1 METIVKLRTNKD
13 EYDIRNASAY
23 SYTVG
28 QVIDILSRCPQNAKI
43 VFDNDRGYTFGA
55 IDSATIRV
63 VEVETFQEEKERE
76 EREKAE
82 EEMEEIKDI
91 INGIKKAV
99 NANGGEL
106 ILALDGITL
115 DTCCEEQEDNLIV
128 TELTTK
134 MGGKLYGNTNWG
146 LINLEETITDTD
158 DWYTIDDVVADL

>member
-13 EYDIRNASAY
+13 EYDIRNASEY

-43 VFDNDRGYTFGA
+43 VFENDRGHTFGA

-76 EREKAE
+76 EREKTE

-91 INGIKKAV
+91 INGIKK
-99 NANGGEL
+99 
-106 ILALDGITL
+106 
-115 DTCCEEQEDNLIV
+115 Q
-128 TELTTK
+128 
-134 MGGKLYGNTNWG
+134 
-146 LINLEETITDTD
+146 
-158 DWYTIDDVVADL
+158 